1 MHDFFEFLGI
11 QVRPGD
17 HVSTRQDRGKTV
29 PLGKKKKTGGD
40 RVGHASFVMTST
52 GVHFFFLRKE
62 VNKTSRHS

>member
-29 PLGKKKKTGGD
+29 PLGKKKKQVEIVLAT
-40 RVGHASFVMTST
+40 
-52 GVHFFFLRKE
+52 
-62 VNKTSRHS
+62 RHLS